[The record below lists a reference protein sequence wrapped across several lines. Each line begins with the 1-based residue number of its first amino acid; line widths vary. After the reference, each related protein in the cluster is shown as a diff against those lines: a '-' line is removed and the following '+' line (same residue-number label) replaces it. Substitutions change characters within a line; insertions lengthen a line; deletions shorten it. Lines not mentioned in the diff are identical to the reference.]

1 MPLTQIATCLAEH
14 TPPLYSPAT
23 HTYKDVFGGSLFSFQ
38 ALNTSLKP
46 AHKSY
51 DESPAYFCCTSQKWF
66 TAFQDHTALKG
77 VAINIGAPN

>member
-1 MPLTQIATCLAEH
+1 MHGFTV
-14 TPPLYSPAT
+14 S
-23 HTYKDVFGGSLFSFQ
+23 
-38 ALNTSLKP
+38 